1 MKKICNKKGEGY
13 VDVAVAVLVI
23 YFLLILLV
31 SVFGVIHQKQT
42 LNQMAEQ
49 IVEIASINGCVDN
62 EVMERYE
69 QLCEQTGLTPTVT
82 FDATY
87 FDEDTGKVQLG
98 DIISCTLTMETSL
111 IGFGGELFPIDMTVT
126 ASGVSQVYWR

>member
-1 MKKICNKKGEGY
+1 MGKALNKKGEGY

-23 YFLLILLV
+23 SFLLILLV
-31 SVFGVIHQKQT
+31 SVFGLMHQKQT

-49 IVEIASINGCVDN
+49 LAETAAINGCVDD

-82 FDATY
+82 FEAIY

>member
-23 YFLLILLV
+23 SFLLILLV

-49 IVEIASINGCVDN
+49 IAEIASINGCVDD

>member
-1 MKKICNKKGEGY
+1 MRKALNKRAEGY

-23 YFLLILLV
+23 SFLLILLV

-42 LNQMAEQ
+42 LNQMCEQ
-49 IVEIASINGCVDN
+49 IVEIASINGCVDD

-82 FDATY
+82 FEATY

-98 DIISCTLTMETSL
+98 DVISCTLTMETSL
-111 IGFGGELFPIDMTVT
+111 IGFGGELFPIDMTVN

>member
-1 MKKICNKKGEGY
+1 MRKALNKRAEGY

-23 YFLLILLV
+23 SFLLILLV

-69 QLCEQTGLTPTVT
+69 QLCEQTGLTPTMI
-82 FDATY
+82 FEATY

>member
-1 MKKICNKKGEGY
+1 MRKALNKRAEGY

-23 YFLLILLV
+23 SFLLILLV

-49 IVEIASINGCVDN
+49 IVEIASINGCVDD

-69 QLCEQTGLTPTVT
+69 QLCEQTGLTPTMT
-82 FDATY
+82 FEATY

-111 IGFGGELFPIDMTVT
+111 IGFGGELFPINMTVT
-126 ASGVSQVYWR
+126 VSGVSQVYWR

>member
-1 MKKICNKKGEGY
+1 MRKALNKRAEGY

-23 YFLLILLV
+23 SFLLILLV

-69 QLCEQTGLTPTVT
+69 QLCEQTGLTPTMT
-82 FDATY
+82 FEATY

-111 IGFGGELFPIDMTVT
+111 IGFGGELFPINMTVT

>member
-1 MKKICNKKGEGY
+1 MRKALNKRAEGY

-23 YFLLILLV
+23 SFLLILLV
-31 SVFGVIHQKQT
+31 SVFGMIHQKQT

-69 QLCEQTGLTPTVT
+69 QLCEQTGLTPTMT
-82 FDATY
+82 FEATY

-98 DIISCTLTMETSL
+98 EIISCTLTMDTSL
-111 IGFGGELFPIDMTVT
+111 IGFGGELFPINMTVT

>member
-1 MKKICNKKGEGY
+1 MKKALNKRAEGY

-23 YFLLILLV
+23 SFLLILLV
-31 SVFGVIHQKQT
+31 SVFGVMHQKQT
-42 LNQMAEQ
+42 LNQMCEQ
-49 IVEIASINGCVDN
+49 IVEIASINGCVDD

-69 QLCEQTGLTPTVT
+69 QLCEQTGLTPAMT
-82 FDATY
+82 FEATY

-98 DIISCTLTMETSL
+98 DVISCTLTMETSL

>member
-1 MKKICNKKGEGY
+1 MRKALNKRAEGY

-23 YFLLILLV
+23 SFLLILLV

-69 QLCEQTGLTPTVT
+69 QLCEQTGLTPTMT
-82 FDATY
+82 FEATY

-98 DIISCTLTMETSL
+98 DVISCTLTMETSL
-111 IGFGGELFPIDMTVT
+111 IGFGGELFPIDMTVN

>member
-1 MKKICNKKGEGY
+1 MRKALNKRAEGY

-23 YFLLILLV
+23 SFLLILLV

-49 IVEIASINGCVDN
+49 IVEIASINGCVDD

>member
-1 MKKICNKKGEGY
+1 MRKALNKRAEGY

-23 YFLLILLV
+23 SFLLILLV

-49 IVEIASINGCVDN
+49 IVEIASINGCVDD

-69 QLCEQTGLTPTVT
+69 QLCEQTGLTPTMT
-82 FDATY
+82 FEATY

>member
-1 MKKICNKKGEGY
+1 MRKALNKRAEGY

-23 YFLLILLV
+23 SFLLILLV

-42 LNQMAEQ
+42 LNQMCEQ
-49 IVEIASINGCVDN
+49 IVEIASINGCVDD

-69 QLCEQTGLTPTVT
+69 QLCEQTGLTPAMT
-82 FDATY
+82 FEATY

-98 DIISCTLTMETSL
+98 DVISCTLTMETSL

>member
-1 MKKICNKKGEGY
+1 MRKALNKRAEGY

-23 YFLLILLV
+23 SFLLILLV

-49 IVEIASINGCVDN
+49 IVEIASINGCVDD

-69 QLCEQTGLTPTVT
+69 QLCEQTGLTPTMT
-82 FDATY
+82 FEATY

-98 DIISCTLTMETSL
+98 DVISCTLTMDSSL
-111 IGFGGELFPIDMTVT
+111 IGFGGELFPINMTVT

>member
-1 MKKICNKKGEGY
+1 MRKVLNKRAEGY

-23 YFLLILLV
+23 SFLLILLV
-31 SVFGVIHQKQT
+31 SVFGVMHQKQT

-49 IVEIASINGCVDN
+49 LAEIASINGCVDD

-69 QLCEQTGLTPTVT
+69 QLCEQTGLTPTMT
-82 FDATY
+82 FEATY

-98 DIISCTLTMETSL
+98 EIISCTLTMETSL
-111 IGFGGELFPIDMTVT
+111 IGFGGELFPINMTVT

>member
-1 MKKICNKKGEGY
+1 MRKALNKRAEGY

-23 YFLLILLV
+23 SFLLILLV

-49 IVEIASINGCVDN
+49 IVEITSINGCVDD

-69 QLCEQTGLTPTVT
+69 QLCEQTGLTPTMT
-82 FDATY
+82 FEATY

-111 IGFGGELFPIDMTVT
+111 IGFGGELFPINMTVT

>member
-1 MKKICNKKGEGY
+1 MRKALNKRAEGY

-23 YFLLILLV
+23 SFLLILLV

-49 IVEIASINGCVDN
+49 IVEIASINGCVDD

-69 QLCEQTGLTPTVT
+69 QLCEQTGLTPTMT
-82 FDATY
+82 FEATY

-98 DIISCTLTMETSL
+98 DIIFCTLTMETSL
-111 IGFGGELFPIDMTVT
+111 IGFGGELFPINMTVT

>member
-1 MKKICNKKGEGY
+1 MGKALNKKGEGY

-23 YFLLILLV
+23 SFLLILLV

-42 LNQMAEQ
+42 LNQMCEQ

-62 EVMERYE
+62 DVMERYE
-69 QLCEQTGLTPTVT
+69 QLCEQMGLTPTMT
-82 FDATY
+82 FEATY

-98 DIISCTLTMETSL
+98 DVISCTLTMETSL
-111 IGFGGELFPIDMTVT
+111 IGFGGELFPIDMTVN

>member
-1 MKKICNKKGEGY
+1 MRKALNKRAEGY

-23 YFLLILLV
+23 SFLLILLV

-49 IVEIASINGCVDN
+49 IVEIASINGCVDD

-69 QLCEQTGLTPTVT
+69 QLCEQTGLTPTMT
-82 FDATY
+82 FEATY

-98 DIISCTLTMETSL
+98 DVISCTLTMETSL
-111 IGFGGELFPIDMTVT
+111 IGFGGELFPINMTVT

>member
-1 MKKICNKKGEGY
+1 MRKALNKRAEGY

-23 YFLLILLV
+23 SFLLILLV
-31 SVFGVIHQKQT
+31 SVFGVMHQKQT
-42 LNQMAEQ
+42 LNQMCEQ

-69 QLCEQTGLTPTVT
+69 QLCEQTGLTPTMT
-82 FDATY
+82 FEATY

-126 ASGVSQVYWR
+126 VSGVSQVYWR

>member
-1 MKKICNKKGEGY
+1 MKKALNKRAEGY

-23 YFLLILLV
+23 SFLLILLV
-31 SVFGVIHQKQT
+31 SVFGVMHQKQT
-42 LNQMAEQ
+42 LNQMCEQ
-49 IVEIASINGCVDN
+49 IVEIASINGCVDD

-69 QLCEQTGLTPTVT
+69 QLCEQTGLTPAMT
-82 FDATY
+82 FEATY

>member
-1 MKKICNKKGEGY
+1 MGKALNKKGEGY

-23 YFLLILLV
+23 SFLLILLV
-31 SVFGVIHQKQT
+31 SVFGLMYQKQT
-42 LNQMAEQ
+42 LNQMCEQ
-49 IVEIASINGCVDN
+49 IVEIASINGCVDD

-82 FDATY
+82 FEATY

-98 DIISCTLTMETSL
+98 DVISCTLTMDSSL
-111 IGFGGELFPIDMTVT
+111 IGFGGELFPINMTVT

>member
-1 MKKICNKKGEGY
+1 MTKSKRGEGY

-23 YFLLILLV
+23 SFLLILLV
-31 SVFGVIHQKQT
+31 SVFGLMHQKQT

-49 IVEIASINGCVDN
+49 LAETAAINGCVDD

-82 FDATY
+82 FEAIY

-98 DIISCTLTMETSL
+98 EIISCTLTMENSL
-111 IGFGGELFPIDMTVT
+111 IGFSGELFPINMTVI

>member
-1 MKKICNKKGEGY
+1 MRKALNKRAEGY

-23 YFLLILLV
+23 SFLLILLV

-69 QLCEQTGLTPTVT
+69 QLCEQTGLTPTMT
-82 FDATY
+82 FEATY

-98 DIISCTLTMETSL
+98 DVISCTLTMETSL

>member
-1 MKKICNKKGEGY
+1 MRKALNNRAEGY

-23 YFLLILLV
+23 SFLLILLV

-69 QLCEQTGLTPTVT
+69 QLCEQTGLTPTMT
-82 FDATY
+82 FEATY

-111 IGFGGELFPIDMTVT
+111 IGFGGELFPINMTVT